1 MNIQNKQHYYLN
13 SFEPPTTRIFL
24 VVFSFAQR
32 KKKGGIRMKKHL
44 IIAGI
49 ICAASIPPVYA
60 VTKCVKLTS
69 STTCTSPSGATG
81 QSNWSAT
88 CGGIAIQGVAFCGS
102 KNGGATGVQ
111 FGSVPVSSTP
121 DDNRHCWC
129 KMVSPAVSS
138 WVFLISVA
146 SAGACAISCANSCA
160 NAAQGSSAF
169 RTPLFSGLSD

>member
-1 MNIQNKQHYYLN
+1 
-13 SFEPPTTRIFL
+13 
-24 VVFSFAQR
+24 
-32 KKKGGIRMKKHL
+32 MKKHL

-69 STTCTSPSGATG
+69 STMCTTPSGAQD

-102 KNGGATGVQ
+102 QKGSSAGVK
-111 FGSVPVSSTP
+111 SKTVTTSSTS
-121 DDNRHCWC
+121 DDNKNCWC

-138 WVFLISVA
+138 WVFADSEA
-146 SAGACAISCANSCA
+146 SAGNCAYYCAGSCAA
-160 NAAQGSSAF
+160 RAQYNSAF
-169 RTPLFSGLSD
+169 RAALFSGLSN